1 MVKKRKTVLVTG
13 GAGFIGSHLVNRLI
27 RDGFSVRVLDN
38 LAPPTHNGK
47 LPPWFNKK
55 AEFIKGDVRNKKD
68 WIRAL
73 KGVDFVFH
81 LAAYM
86 DFLPDF
92 STYFTTNT
100 VSTALMYEV
109 IVEKKYPV
117 KKIVVASSQSVYG
130 EGKYQCKRHGVVYP
144 LPRSEAQLKKHNW
157 EVRCIRDNSVM
168 KPLPEKET
176 DELRPTIPYGIS
188 KKAIEEILFSLGR
201 LYNIP
206 SVALRYTIVHGPY
219 QSFRHFY
226 SGALRQ
232 LAVMALNG
240 QPFVMHEDAGQIRD
254 YVHIDDLIDA
264 HMKVLQNNK
273 ANFQA
278 FTVGSGKP
286 TRVKELA
293 RMIAAVV
300 GISFEPQ
307 TPGLYRIGAPRHS
320 IADISKLKKLGW
332 KPSKTIEDN
341 VRDYVAWI
349 KDYPEAKKY
358 MAATLKK
365 MRDMKTLKLSKISKS
380 KFQNL

>member
-1 MVKKRKTVLVTG
+1 MKNGTALVTG
-13 GAGFIGSHLVNRLI
+13 GAGFIGSHLVDRLI

-68 WIRAL
+68 WVRAL

-92 STYFTTNT
+92 SAYFTTNT
-100 VSTALMYEV
+100 ASTALMYEV
-109 IVEKKYPV
+109 IIEKKYPV
-117 KKIVVASSQSVYG
+117 KKIVAASSQSVYG
-130 EGKYQCKRHGVVYP
+130 EGKYQCKRHGVIYP
-144 LPRSEAQLKKHNW
+144 SPRSEAQLKKHDW
-157 EVRCIRDNSVM
+157 EMRCPIDASVM
-168 KPLPEKET
+168 RPLAEKED

-188 KKAIEEILFSLGR
+188 KKAIEEIMFSLGR
-201 LYNIP
+201 LYHIP
-206 SVALRYTIVHGPY
+206 SVALRYTIVHGSH

-232 LAVMALNG
+232 LSVMALSK
-240 QPFVMHEDAGQIRD
+240 QPLVMHEDAGQIRD

-264 HMKVLQNNK
+264 HMKVLRSNK

-278 FTVGSGKP
+278 FTVGSGKS
-286 TRVKELA
+286 TAVKELA
-293 RMIAAVV
+293 RTIARVV
-300 GISFEPQ
+300 GIPFEPQ
-307 TPGLYRIGAPRHS
+307 MPGLYRIGAPRHS

-332 KPSKTIEDN
+332 KPRRTLEDN
-341 VRDYVAWI
+341 VRDYIEWI
-349 KDYPEAKKY
+349 RDYPEAKKY

-365 MRDMKTLKLSKISKS
+365 MREMKLLK
-380 KFQNL
+380 